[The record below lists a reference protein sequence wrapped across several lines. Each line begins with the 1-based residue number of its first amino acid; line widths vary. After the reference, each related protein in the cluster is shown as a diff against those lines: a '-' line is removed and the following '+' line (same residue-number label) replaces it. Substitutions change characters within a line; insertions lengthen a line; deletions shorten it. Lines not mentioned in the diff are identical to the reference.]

1 MSTFY
6 LRIATPERD
15 VFTGTAD
22 HVSLNTPQGRAG
34 FLAHALPRVAVLSE
48 GVIEITVNNEK
59 IELYCL
65 DGIFSIDG
73 QGITVITAE
82 CDDIAERDRLQI
94 GTAKQ
99 FRYAKARIASNLIKM
114 KGSKFPEE
122 TF

>member
-15 VFTGTAD
+15 VFTGTVD
-22 HVSLNTPQGRAG
+22 YVSLNTPQGRAG

-48 GVIEITVNNEK
+48 GAVEITVNDEK
-59 IELYCL
+59 MELYCL
-65 DGIFSIDG
+65 DGIFSIDNH
-73 QGITVITAE
+73 GITVITAE
-82 CDDIAERDRLQI
+82 CNDVAERDMLQS
-94 GTAKQ
+94 GAGSNK
-99 FRYAKARIASNLIKM
+99 YAKARIASNLIKM

>member
-1 MSTFY
+1 MSTFS

-15 VFTGTAD
+15 VFTGAVD
-22 HVSLNTPQGRAG
+22 YVSLNTPRGRAG

-48 GVIEITVNNEK
+48 GVVEITVNDEK

-65 DGIFSIDG
+65 DGIFSIDE
-73 QGITVITAE
+73 QGIVVITAE
-82 CDDIAERDRLQI
+82 CNDVAERDRLQS
-94 GTAKQ
+94 GGGQYK
-99 FRYAKARIASNLIKM
+99 FVKARIASNLIKM